1 MGNRGY
7 TQSPKTR
14 PRISILCPMERISD
28 YGSNVGT
35 GHEFRKHCRRDA
47 SRLLTPTQPINEH
60 NAMSQF
66 EIPTI
71 TVTAPREEWDELAF
85 VAKLKDAAKPTPDF
99 PISPVTKLVRKASRK
114 FKTTFT
120 APTLFT
126 TPLSWSPPTQLPQ
139 LPFISTVKPP
149 KTAIPSI
156 EIEHL
161 GQQLDCI
168 AYFDELV

>member
-1 MGNRGY
+1 
-7 TQSPKTR
+7 
-14 PRISILCPMERISD
+14 
-28 YGSNVGT
+28 
-35 GHEFRKHCRRDA
+35 
-47 SRLLTPTQPINEH
+47 
-60 NAMSQF
+60 MSQF

-99 PISPVTKLVRKASRK
+99 PISPMTKLVRKASRK
-114 FKTTFT
+114 FKTTLT
-120 APTLFT
+120 AST
-126 TPLSWSPPTQLPQ
+126 TFIAPLSWSPPTQLPQ

-168 AYFDELV
+168 AYFDELVKIMINDLFGPTMLSHRLSEKKRFQYLSNTGLWIDSVTGLKHDLTFNFDDPL